1 MEGNVSITVKIP
13 TPLRNSVGGASQVT
27 AAGNTVAE
35 LIANLDGQYPGIKDR
50 LCGPD
55 GECRRFVN
63 IYVDGEDIRF
73 SDGLATEVA
82 ANSEVSIVPA
92 VAGG

>member
-1 MEGNVSITVKIP
+1 MSITVKIP
-13 TPLRNSVGGASQVT
+13 TPLRNNVGGASQVT
-27 AAGNTVAE
+27 AAGSTVAE

-50 LCGPD
+50 LCAPD

-73 SDGLATEVA
+73 ADGLATPIG
-82 ANSEVSIVPA
+82 ANSEVSVVPA